1 MVDIGTLYRSQSVGA
16 FGRPSRTVWRV
27 MAISEAAGRH
37 AQVKELKRLQKEND
51 RLADTADPLSTK
63 MVAVNALLD
72 PDLYLPVE

>member
-37 AQVKELKRLQKEND
+37 AHPS
-51 RLADTADPLSTK
+51 LADTADPLSTK

>member
-1 MVDIGTLYRSQSVGA
+1 
-16 FGRPSRTVWRV
+16 

-37 AQVKELKRLQKEND
+37 AHAS
-51 RLADTADPLSTK
+51 LADTADPLSTK